1 MAETATPVLL
11 VKRSQL
17 PGAGKGLFTK
27 SAIAKGS
34 VIAEYT
40 GRITQWK
47 EVLDGKTF
55 NGYVYYINRNHVIDA
70 KDPRSGAA
78 RYANDAAGLVR
89 VKGLRN
95 NSVYTIKKKRVY
107 ITAIRNIEPGEEILV
122 GYGKEYWD
130 VVRENLKAE
139 TRSKKIAGR

>member
-1 MAETATPVLL
+1 M
-11 VKRSQL
+11 
-17 PGAGKGLFTK
+17 
-27 SAIAKGS
+27 
-34 VIAEYT
+34 
-40 GRITQWK
+40 
-47 EVLDGKTF
+47 
-55 NGYVYYINRNHVIDA
+55 
-70 KDPRSGAA
+70 DPRSGEA

-107 ITAIRNIEPGEEILV
+107 ITAMRNIEPGEEILV

-139 TRSKKIAGR
+139 TRSKKIAVR